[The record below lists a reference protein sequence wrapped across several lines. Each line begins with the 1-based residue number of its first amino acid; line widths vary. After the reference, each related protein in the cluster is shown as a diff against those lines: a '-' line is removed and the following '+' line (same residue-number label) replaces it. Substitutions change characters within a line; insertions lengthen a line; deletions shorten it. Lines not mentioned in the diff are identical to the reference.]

1 MNYRVVILTLVLCA
15 ATFAGNATDIVDK
28 SEVLYSKSGP
38 FSAKFTQTV
47 STGDF
52 FDDEKVEGTLIM
64 NYPRQF
70 RIDTREQ
77 VIVSDGD
84 TLWSYSAENRQVT
97 VEAVSKSKESITPA
111 DYLFNFKQNYN
122 LDYDST
128 DVIDKVKVRRLSLR
142 SKSQDQY
149 VRSMK
154 VYINSS
160 TFQIRRVVY
169 RDLNDN
175 KITLDFSDWKMGIK
189 TTRDQFRFKPPR
201 GVEEVRLP

>member
-1 MNYRVVILTLVLCA
+1 MNNRVVIMILVLCA
-15 ATFAGNATDIVDK
+15 SAFAGNVTDIIDK
-28 SEVLYSKSGP
+28 SEALYSKSGV

-52 FDDEKVEGTLIM
+52 FDDEKIEGTLVM

-70 RIDTREQ
+70 RIDTHEQ

-84 TLWSYSAENRQVT
+84 TLWAYSAENKQVT
-97 VEAVSKSKESITPA
+97 VEDVSESQEIITPA
-111 DYLFNFKQNYN
+111 DYLFNFKRNYS

-128 DVIDKVKVRRLSLR
+128 DMIDKVKVRRLSLR

-154 VYINSS
+154 VYINAS

-189 TTRDQFRFKPPR
+189 AMPEQFHFKTPR

>member
-1 MNYRVVILTLVLCA
+1 MIFRFFALILVLCA
-15 ATFAGNATDIVDK
+15 SLIAASATSIVDR
-28 SEVLYSKSGP
+28 SEALYSSSGT
-38 FSAKFTQTV
+38 FSAKFTQIV

-52 FDDEKVEGTLIM
+52 FDDEKTAGTLIM
-64 NYPRQF
+64 SYPGRF
-70 RIDTREQ
+70 RIDTPEQ

-84 TLWSYSAENRQVT
+84 TLWSFSAENRQVT
-97 VEAVSKSKESITPA
+97 VEAVSKSKETITPA

-128 DVIDKVKVRRLSLR
+128 DVIDKAKVHRLSLR
-142 SKSQDQY
+142 SKSPDQY

-154 VYINSS
+154 VYINGT
-160 TFQIRRVVY
+160 TFQIRRVIY

-189 TTRDQFRFKPPR
+189 TNTEQFRFKTPH
-201 GVEEVRLP
+201 GIEEVRLP

>member
-1 MNYRVVILTLVLCA
+1 MNYRIVILILVLCA
-15 ATFAGNATDIVDK
+15 PAFGASAVDIVDK
-28 SEVLYSKSGP
+28 SEALYSKSGP

-52 FDDEKVEGTLIM
+52 FDDEKIEGTLIM

-70 RIDTREQ
+70 RIDTHEQ
-77 VIVSDGD
+77 VLASDGD
-84 TLWSYSAENRQVT
+84 TLWSYSAENEQVT
-97 VEAVSKSKESITPA
+97 IEAVSKSKETITPA
-111 DYLFNFKQNYN
+111 DYLFNFKQSYY

-128 DVIDKVKVRRLSLR
+128 DVIDKVRVRRVSLR
-142 SKSQDQY
+142 SKSEDQFI
-149 VRSMK
+149 RSMK
-154 VYINSS
+154 VYIDA
-160 TFQIRRVVY
+160 TTYHIRRVVY

-189 TTRDQFRFKPPR
+189 ATPDQFRFKTPR

>member
-1 MNYRVVILTLVLCA
+1 MNYRVMMLLLVLCA
-15 ATFAGNATDIVDK
+15 AVFAGNATDIVDK
-28 SEVLYSKSGP
+28 SEALYSKSGL

-52 FDDEKVEGTLIM
+52 FDDEKVAGTLIM

-70 RIDTREQ
+70 RIDTHEQ

-84 TLWSYSAENRQVT
+84 TLWSYSAENRQVV
-97 VEAVSKSKESITPA
+97 VEAVAKSKETITPA
-111 DYLFNFKQNYN
+111 DYLFNLKQNYN

-128 DVIDKVKVRRLSLR
+128 DVIDKAKVRRLSLR
-142 SKSQDQY
+142 SKSEDRF

-154 VYINSS
+154 VYINVN
-160 TFQIRRVVY
+160 TLQIRRVVY

-175 KITLDFSDWKMGIK
+175 KITLDFSDWKMRVK
-189 TTRDQFRFKPPR
+189 ATPEQFRFKTPR

>member
-1 MNYRVVILTLVLCA
+1 MNYRVVVLILVLCA
-15 ATFAGNATDIVDK
+15 AAFAGNTTDIVDK
-28 SEVLYSKSGP
+28 SEALYSKSGL

-52 FDDEKVEGTLIM
+52 FDDEKVVGTLVM
-64 NYPRQF
+64 GYPRQF
-70 RIDTREQ
+70 RIDTHEQ

-97 VEAVSKSKESITPA
+97 VEAISESKETITPA

-142 SKSQDQY
+142 SKSPDQY

-154 VYINSS
+154 VYINGA

-189 TTRDQFRFKPPR
+189 TTRDQFRFKTPR

>member
-1 MNYRVVILTLVLCA
+1 MNNHVVMLVFVLCA
-15 ATFAGNATDIVDK
+15 SVFAGNATDVVDK
-28 SEVLYSKSGP
+28 SEVLYSKSGV

-52 FDDEKVEGTLIM
+52 FDDEKVEGTLFM

-70 RIDTREQ
+70 RIDTHEQ

-84 TLWSYSAENRQVT
+84 TLWSYSAENKQVT
-97 VEAVSKSKESITPA
+97 VEAITESKETITPA
-111 DYLFNFKQNYN
+111 DYLFSFKQNYN

-154 VYINSS
+154 VYINVS

-175 KITLDFSDWKMGIK
+175 KITLDFSDWKMGIRA
-189 TTRDQFRFKPPR
+189 TPDQFRFKTPR